1 MNNDELYNSLSD
13 RYSTCYYKQ
22 DDIPSKDLINTILE
36 ESLKFLEN
44 LEKLTPLMN
53 I

>member
-13 RYSTCYYKQ
+13 RHSTCYYKQ

-36 ESLKFLEN
+36 ESLKVTPIFAN
-44 LEKLTPLMN
+44 LWHHKN
-53 I
+53 W